1 VQQLKRM
8 QVTVNMTQIPQAMV
22 LAVVDDLLTPAP
34 EAVDLVK
41 KSKVA

>member
-8 QVTVNMTQIPQAMV
+8 QVTVNMTPIPQAMV
-22 LAVVDDLLTPAP
+22 LAVVDDLLTPVL
-34 EAVDLVK
+34 EAGDLVK

>member
-22 LAVVDDLLTPAP
+22 LAVVDDLLIPAP